1 MDTLQLLKDVA
12 LPALGLV
19 GGWLA
24 KGWRTRQ
31 KKEQDIL
38 SNVQQILASQKD
50 YIADQ
55 DERNTKANNMIARL
69 EKKLDD
75 KNRSIRRANGCKYT
89 NVDGGCPVLNSEED
103 NDKSPCDNCTY
114 KKEEEDKHNDNGEN

>member
-1 MDTLQLLKDVA
+1 MDTLQFLEKFV
-12 LPALGLV
+12 LPVITLV
-19 GGWLA
+19 VGWLA

-38 SNVQQILASQKD
+38 SNVQQILSSQKE
-50 YIADQ
+50 YIAEQ
-55 DERNTKANNMIARL
+55 DVRNDKASKMITRL

-103 NDKSPCDNCTY
+103 NDKSPCDNCNY
-114 KKEEEDKHNDNGEN
+114 KKEEEEKHNDNGEN

>member
-1 MDTLQLLKDVA
+1 MDTLQFLEKFV
-12 LPALGLV
+12 LPVITLV
-19 GGWLA
+19 VGWLA

-38 SNVQQILASQKD
+38 SNVQQILSSQKD

-55 DERNTKANNMIARL
+55 DERNTKSNNMIARL

-89 NVDGGCPVLNSEED
+89 NMDGGCPVLNSEED

-114 KKEEEDKHNDNGEN
+114 KKQEEENNDNGEN